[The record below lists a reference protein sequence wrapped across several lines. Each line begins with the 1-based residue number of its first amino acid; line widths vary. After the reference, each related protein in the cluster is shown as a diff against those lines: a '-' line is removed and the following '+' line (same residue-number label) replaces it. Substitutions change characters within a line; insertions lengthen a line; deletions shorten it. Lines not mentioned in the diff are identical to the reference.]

1 MHCSEHC
8 SFIAVRLPSGLT
20 SISNLLPPLNL
31 TLILMVGPAG
41 AAAAVAGA
49 SAAKGAAS
57 AAGASAV
64 AAYKQDAE
72 TVC

>member
-1 MHCSEHC
+1 MTCGTYTYASSAAQER
-8 SFIAVRLPSGLT
+8 FRGRA
-20 SISNLLPPLNL
+20 
-31 TLILMVGPAG
+31 LILMVGPAG